1 MAPRKK
7 TEKTFV
13 SSIEELSALATEIGE
28 DLSNPPVSLDRG
40 SYIEGAISFGSL
52 ILDLLTGGGLPPG
65 KFTDFYGPEGSG
77 KSTCA
82 GHLIANATRA
92 RVPVFFFDHETGSD
106 AKYFRALGV
115 RIHLS
120 NGRRNPYFHY
130 YQPDT
135 SDDTYRTMA
144 RILRRLPDYSPTASG
159 GRPLPQVLFVIDS
172 IAAMLA
178 GALEENEDNAQA
190 AITASSHSRYI
201 PLIKAKLGR
210 KNASLFVTN
219 QTRLNPR
226 QMFGSPEYEP
236 GGQAIRFYPDLK
248 VRISAVG
255 KPFVER
261 NRAMRF
267 LNISTKKNKQ
277 FPPFLEAKEM
287 LTVAFGRGFERGRD
301 SLGYLTLTGQ
311 TSRNGNRRVIELE
324 TDTEYEWNHKPYYT
338 SDLMEVLCSNEF
350 RGACRKQLE
359 SDLAYSLFFAANDWD
374 SLYDFDE
381 EAAFDKAVPSEISGA
396 FTESSPDEED
406 ASPAPKKRRKR
417 RKRKVK
423 TEETAEAATDSE
435 E

>member
-1 MAPRKK
+1 MPPKRK

-13 SSIEELSALATEIGE
+13 SSIDELSALASEIGDE
-28 DLSNPPVSLDRG
+28 LSNPPVSLDRG

-65 KFTDFYGPEGSG
+65 KVTDFYGPEGSG

-92 RVPVFFFDHETGSD
+92 KVPVFFFDHETGSD

-115 RIHLS
+115 RIRRS
-120 NGRRNPYFHY
+120 DGSRNPYFHY

-144 RILRRLPDYSPTASG
+144 RILRRLPDYSPTDLG

-178 GALEENEDNAQA
+178 GALEENEDNNQA
-190 AITASSHSRYI
+190 AITASSHSKYL
-201 PLIKAKLGR
+201 PLIKSKLGR
-210 KNASLFVTN
+210 KNASLFFTN

-236 GGQAIRFYPDLK
+236 GGQAIKFYPDLK

-261 NRAMRF
+261 NRSMRF
-267 LNISTKKNKQ
+267 LNVSTKKNKQ
-277 FPPFLEAKEM
+277 FPPFLESKNM

-311 TSRNGNRRVIELE
+311 TSLSGTRKRIDLK
-324 TDTEYEWNHKPYYT
+324 TDTEYEWNNKSYT
-338 SDLMEVLCSNEF
+338 TEDFMTVLCSNEF
-350 RGACRKQLE
+350 RGACRSQLE
-359 SDLAYSLFFAANDWD
+359 SDLAYSLFFSANDWD
-374 SLYDFDE
+374 SLYEFDE
-381 EAAFDKAVPSEISGA
+381 EAAFDEAVPAGVSGA
-396 FTESSPDEED
+396 FTDSPVE
-406 ASPAPKKRRKR
+406 AVAPPKRKKRRKR
-417 RKRKVK
+417 RAK
-423 TEETAEAATDSE
+423 TESPDSTDASE
-435 E
+435 